1 MKMIKTSLLT
11 GGYTLLKFLAS
22 FISNKVIAIY
32 IGPSGVAILG
42 NIQNYI
48 TLIYLFC
55 GDLFKSAIIK
65 YTAEDSVENIRI
77 IKSAII
83 SSAILNGIM
92 ITLVLIFSKDIS
104 ILLTGS
110 ENYSQHFIIA
120 SFLTPFTIL
129 SIMIISYLNG
139 IQNIKKFIILNIAS
153 SLIALI
159 FTVFL
164 TVNNGLSGAI
174 LAILTNQFLIFLYI
188 LAFNREYIYIIISSI
203 KKNVT
208 KESYIRLFQFSSI
221 TLIAILCST
230 LSLFLIRALAI
241 EYSSITEAGE
251 WQAAWT
257 ISQLILTLLTIS
269 LNTYFLPKISSIKN
283 RNELIKEINTG
294 IIIFIPFVILSCLLL
309 YLFKEYIVI
318 ILYSKDFINTGSF
331 FLFLLVGVI
340 FKSISWFYGITF
352 VAKAKIK
359 ITILTEFIFALFW
372 YLTSWLFIVKYNL
385 IGLTYSYATTSF
397 LHMIVMFF
405 LYKQENNKTRG
416 QNV

>member
-1 MKMIKTSLLT
+1 MIKTSLLT

-55 GDLFKSAIIK
+55 GDMFKSAIIK
-65 YTAEDSVENIRI
+65 YIAEDKTENIKI

-83 SSAILNGIM
+83 SSAILNGITF
-92 ITLVLIFSKDIS
+92 TLVFIFSKNIS
-104 ILLTGS
+104 VLLTGS

-120 SFLTPFTIL
+120 SLLTPFTIL
-129 SIMIISYLNG
+129 SIIIISYLNG
-139 IQNIKKFIILNIAS
+139 IRNIKKFIILNIVS

-159 FTVFL
+159 FTVVL
-164 TVNNGLSGAI
+164 TIKNGLSGAI
-174 LAILTNQFLIFLYI
+174 LAILTNQFLIFIYI
-188 LAFNREYIYIIISSI
+188 LAFNREYIYVIVNSI

-208 KESYIRLFQFSSI
+208 KQNYITLFQFSSI
-221 TLIAILCST
+221 TLIAISCSA

-241 EYSSITEAGE
+241 EYSSIREAGE

-283 RNELIKEINTG
+283 RVDLNKEINTG
-294 IIIFIPFVILSCLLL
+294 IIIFIPFVIFSCILL
-309 YLFKEYIVI
+309 YIFKEYIVI
-318 ILYSKDFINTGSF
+318 ILYSKDFVSTDSF

-372 YLTSWLFIVKYNL
+372 YLTSWLFIFKYNL

-397 LHMIVMFF
+397 IHMVIMFF

-416 QNV
+416 KND